1 MAGGCETRRREE
13 TEGRRGDTE
22 LFVLSAGVGP
32 HRWLTIWRGW
42 QRLVLLAEGYAL
54 NVEK

>member
-1 MAGGCETRRREE
+1 
-13 TEGRRGDTE
+13 
-22 LFVLSAGVGP
+22 VGP